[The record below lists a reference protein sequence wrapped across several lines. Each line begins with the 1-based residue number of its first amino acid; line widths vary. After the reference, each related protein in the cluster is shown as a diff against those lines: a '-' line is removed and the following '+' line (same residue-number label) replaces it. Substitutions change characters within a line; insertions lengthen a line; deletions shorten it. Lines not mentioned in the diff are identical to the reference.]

1 MVKKSNNK
9 PNKQGKAKK
18 QAKAKT
24 NKPKK
29 ATMSSRSNPTFGNVA
44 TINTAPVAIGNSMRG
59 MKSQILQTGTG
70 VRILGRDFGFTLLA
84 STNIT
89 NWVLV
94 GGMPLNPAC
103 LPSSALRNIFLMYN
117 QYRLK
122 NFCAHYITSSSTSS
136 TGDIIFYCR
145 RNEGSSLPQPVS
157 STFLPFVLTDE
168 FTVMGPQWTNHTF
181 CLKPTGN
188 WLDTDYGA
196 TGELSNY
203 NEFDLF
209 VYSKTS
215 TTDSP
220 GYVII
225 DYEFEFKELSLN
237 PRAGIISTVAGAQA
251 QWQQVGL
258 TFSAS
263 QTAGGA
269 AYPANVSG
277 QTITGSANTSW
288 SPTNGDIYEMVL
300 DVSNSTFT
308 TPSNKA
314 LAFSRQDNGQT
325 IAITPVDGMVWYIS
339 YEFVSS
345 SLHVEF
351 YLNVDAALTSTNNLV
366 WGSTATY
373 SIVLNVW
380 VKLVTSVSP
389 STLQYSQ

>member
-9 PNKQGKAKK
+9 PNKQGKTKK

-29 ATMSSRSNPTFGNVA
+29 ANMSSRSNPTFGNVA

-70 VRILGRDFGFTLLA
+70 VRILGRDFGFALT
-84 STNIT
+84 STTSTIT

-94 GGMPLNPAC
+94 GGMPINPAC

-122 NFCAHYITSSSTSS
+122 NFCAHYITSSATSS

-145 RNEGSSLPQPVS
+145 RNEGSALPQPTT

-220 GYVII
+220 GYIII

-258 TFSAS
+258 AFTGSK
-263 QTAGGA
+263 TAG
-269 AYPANVSG
+269 NVAQITNTG
-277 QTITGSANTSW
+277 GTTITGAVNTSW
-288 SPTNGDIYEMVL
+288 SPSNGDIYEAIL
-300 DVSNSTFT
+300 DVSNSYIN
-308 TPSNKA
+308 TPNSKA
-314 LAFSRQDNGQT
+314 LIFGRDDLGSNL
-325 IAITPVDGMVWYIS
+325 AITPNDGMIWYLV
-339 YEFVSS
+339 YESTAMQ
-345 SLHVEF
+345 L
-351 YLNVDAALTSTNNLV
+351 YLNIESAMTNSNAIV
-366 WGSTATY
+366 FGSTATY
-373 SIVLNVW
+373 SIALNVW
-380 VKLVTSVSP
+380 LKLVTSNNP
-389 STLQYSQ
+389 TTLQYSQ